1 MDAYEL
7 RVLGYVRSPLTDPA
21 DAPRQGDE
29 GAPDAVLELDPAVEG
44 ALAGLVPGDEVVVVT
59 WLHLG
64 DRATLAVHPRGDTS
78 RPLTGVFATRSP
90 DRPNPIGLHRCR
102 VLAVDGS
109 TAHGQWAGG
118 GRRNAGRRRQ
128 DRARCTWGTADPD
141 LNRPRPL
148 WHTREVA

>member
-1 MDAYEL
+1 MGPEAGTSLQAYEL

-29 GAPDAVLELDPAVEG
+29 GAPDAALELDPAVEG

-64 DRATLAVHPRGDTS
+64 DRATLAVHPRGDAS

-102 VLAVDGS
+102 VLDVTGARLTVSGLEAVDG
-109 TAHGQWAGG
+109 TPVVDVKIALGQVG
-118 GRRNAGRRRQ
+118 
-128 DRARCTWGTADPD
+128 DR
-141 LNRPRPL
+141 
-148 WHTREVA
+148 